1 MMSEPLPSGWH
12 SAAPSEARRS
22 IPSSPPTS
30 SAPLPVFLVPSL
42 PLPSPSPPS
51 PPLPLSLAL
60 SLVFSRSPPSE
71 RAAGVAHR
79 NKSKHHHGVVTGPR
93 SHGGWISGPFLRS
106 PGIITG
112 PPWGFTR
119 PEVRHQRDTCS
130 TLTII
135 APLSLSLPPLLCSL
149 PIFCLPTRSMFRSIR
164 VLIKDLIEQL
174 QNSFEICLIN
184 NFSYERFH

>member
-135 APLSLSLPPLLCSL
+135 APLSLSPSSPLFAPHLLSPDSIHVSIYSSL
-149 PIFCLPTRSMFRSIR
+149 DKGFDRTITKF
-164 VLIKDLIEQL
+164 V
-174 QNSFEICLIN
+174 
-184 NFSYERFH
+184 